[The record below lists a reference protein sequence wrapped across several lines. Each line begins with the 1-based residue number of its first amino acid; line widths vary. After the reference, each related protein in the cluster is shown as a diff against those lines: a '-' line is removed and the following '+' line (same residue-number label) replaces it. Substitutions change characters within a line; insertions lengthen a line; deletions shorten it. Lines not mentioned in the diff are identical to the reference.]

1 MLRKLFN
8 GIAGGVIATSVVA
21 LFVTAALV
29 HDVKRRL
36 LL

>member
-1 MLRKLFN
+1 MLRNLFN

-29 HDVKRRL
+29 HDIKRRL

>member
-8 GIAGGVIATSVVA
+8 GIAGGVIAISVIT
-21 LFVTAALV
+21 LFVTTALV
-29 HDVKRRL
+29 HDVKRQL